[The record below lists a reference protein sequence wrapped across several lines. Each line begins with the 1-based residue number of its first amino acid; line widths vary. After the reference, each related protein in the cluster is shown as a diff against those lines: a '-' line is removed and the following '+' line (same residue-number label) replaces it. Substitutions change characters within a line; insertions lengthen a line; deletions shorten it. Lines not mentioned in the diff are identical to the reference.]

1 MIRRV
6 LGRQHRGPL
15 VGSRARPRPGVLGM
29 DPGDP
34 EAHCL
39 KRREVVLG
47 KQGEVGEGGELRATV
62 DEGVPRC
69 LLLQLLRQAAVAA
82 AWPQPPEWR
91 PHNGSGPESCP
102 KRLQTKEKMFL
113 LFTDTHRI

>member
-15 VGSRARPRPGVLGM
+15 VGSRALPRPGVLGM

-39 KRREVVLG
+39 KRLEVVLG
-47 KQGEVGEGGELRATV
+47 KQGEVGEGDELRATV
-62 DEGVPRC
+62 DVGVPRC
-69 LLLQLLRQAAVAA
+69 RLLQQLRQAAVAA
-82 AWPQPPEWR
+82 AWLQLPEWR
-91 PHNGSGPESCP
+91 PHNGSVPESCP
-102 KRLQTKEKMFL
+102 KRLQK
-113 LFTDTHRI
+113 